1 MSKMRHPFVAISIGL
16 VILMLAGTSA
26 GAASSQKQIR
36 ASVEKQYDAKVLKIY
51 PGKDAGR
58 AVFFVRVM
66 YNGGNFNTAFQV
78 NTLVIDANTGKRVKQ
93 FRHGSSGRELS
104 GNYDSSPNRQAPDA
118 LRGHIW
124 R

>member
-1 MSKMRHPFVAISIGL
+1 MNKIAKCIAASLVSVWVFASGISAEAAMSKGQVTASI
-16 VILMLAGTSA
+16 
-26 GAASSQKQIR
+26 
-36 ASVEKQYDAKVLKIY
+36 EKDYDAKVLTISS
-51 PGKDAGR
+51 GKDAGR

-78 NTLVIDANTGKRVKQ
+78 NTLVIDAGTGERVKQ
-93 FRHGSSGRELS
+93 FRHGPSGRQMS
-104 GNYDSSPNRQAPDA
+104 GNFDSSPNRQAPNA